1 MRFRRVKPLL
11 QLVAY
16 KPAPG
21 DVIFV
26 EVMNDH
32 NLTMEALDRIK
43 TGFDKEFPEQTV
55 VVLAGLRIARIE
67 GAA

>member
-1 MRFRRVKPLL
+1 MKFRRVKPLL

-21 DVIFV
+21 DVLFV
-26 EVMNDH
+26 EICDEHMH
-32 NLTMEALDRIK
+32 TMEMVDRIK
-43 TGFDKEFPEQTV
+43 QVFDKEFPEQQV
-55 VVLAGLRIARIE
+55 VVLAGVRIARIE